1 MTSINT
7 SCAQVV
13 QELRK
18 KGKKV
23 YSIGDVTNALIA
35 AGCGSVKSVENYS
48 RPSTGHLIIRG
59 FMNRV
64 PGGYELTE
72 SSMVTDR
79 IVIELVV
86 KNELLTTEIVRAISK
101 ALTPYRGIIEV

>member
-23 YSIGDVTNALIA
+23 YSIGDVTNALIEQ
-35 AGCGSVKSVENYS
+35 G
-48 RPSTGHLIIRG
+48 
-59 FMNRV
+59 
-64 PGGYELTE
+64 PG
-72 SSMVTDR
+72 R
-79 IVIELVV
+79 I
-86 KNELLTTEIVRAISK
+86 
-101 ALTPYRGIIEV
+101 